1 MGRLVTGGVC
11 TYEQREGKESY
22 KLMESNFHSQKGGP
36 SGVREGGG
44 MRLGYDWDYGVLS
57 VIHSYCSDKFNS
69 LICWQFFLQQ
79 SKLKHSKSI
88 IMMITYNER
97 WLPLIHRFLL

>member
-1 MGRLVTGGVC
+1 MYLRAEGG
-11 TYEQREGKESY
+11 EGELQINGIKFSFAKRWPKWGE
-22 KLMESNFHSQKGGP
+22 G
-36 SGVREGGG
+36 GGG

-97 WLPLIHRFLL
+97 WLPFIHRFLL

>member
-1 MGRLVTGGVC
+1 MYLRAEGG
-11 TYEQREGKESY
+11 EGELQINGIKFSFT
-22 KLMESNFHSQKGGP
+22 KRWPKWG
-36 SGVREGGG
+36 EGAGG

-69 LICWQFFLQQ
+69 LICWQFFFQQ

-97 WLPLIHRFLL
+97 RLPFIHRFLL

>member
-1 MGRLVTGGVC
+1 MYLRVEGG
-11 TYEQREGKESY
+11 EGELQINGIKFSFTKRWPKWGE
-22 KLMESNFHSQKGGP
+22 G
-36 SGVREGGG
+36 GGG

-97 WLPLIHRFLL
+97 WLPFIHRFLL

>member
-44 MRLGYDWDYGVLS
+44 DEVRL
-57 VIHSYCSDKFNS
+57 
-69 LICWQFFLQQ
+69 
-79 SKLKHSKSI
+79 
-88 IMMITYNER
+88 
-97 WLPLIHRFLL
+97 